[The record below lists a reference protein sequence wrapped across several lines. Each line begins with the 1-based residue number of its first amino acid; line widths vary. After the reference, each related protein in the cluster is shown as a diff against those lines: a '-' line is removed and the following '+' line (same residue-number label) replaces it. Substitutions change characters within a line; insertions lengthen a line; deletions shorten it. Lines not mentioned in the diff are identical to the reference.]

1 VLLEVIMG
9 LSHKT
14 TILLSGA
21 LHRRLTQLADE
32 RGKSLGE
39 LIRQACERQYGLADR
54 DDRLAAVKALAA
66 LRLPVGPVE
75 EMIAESV
82 REPQD
87 LPACS

>member
-1 VLLEVIMG
+1 
-9 LSHKT
+9 
-14 TILLSGA
+14 
-21 LHRRLTQLADE
+21 LADE

>member
-1 VLLEVIMG
+1 
-9 LSHKT
+9 
-14 TILLSGA
+14 
-21 LHRRLTQLADE
+21 
-32 RGKSLGE
+32 
-39 LIRQACERQYGLADR
+39 LADR